1 MVGHKKAT
9 KPVRVRIRVLRFQE
23 ANEKCK
29 LAKTLDLY
37 EVLRYLA
44 CTVRVMIKQQKSIW
58 PGILEVHC
66 YFLLKT
72 TKVSFFNCLQNQLLI
87 SNMAAQNF

>member
-1 MVGHKKAT
+1 MVGHRKAT
-9 KPVRVRIRVLRFQE
+9 NPVRVRIRVLRFQE

-44 CTVRVMIKQQKSIW
+44 CTVRVMIKQKSIW
-58 PGILEVHC
+58 PGILEVYC

-72 TKVSFFNCLQNQLLI
+72 TKVSFLDCHLNQLLI
-87 SNMAAQNF
+87 SNMAAQNC